1 MIISINKEQ
10 LVRLVKRLRKALVSY
25 AEVKS
30 VACHKAVSA
39 IGGDDFHELKKQL
52 KLGETLECQV
62 GEPEVV
68 QFLESL
74 EITPSE
80 EAVRVVTKVF
90 CLYAVV
96 ETDH

>member
-1 MIISINKEQ
+1 MKP
-10 LVRLVKRLRKALVSY
+10 
-25 AEVKS
+25 
-30 VACHKAVSA
+30 VACHRAVSG
-39 IGGDDFHELKKQL
+39 IGGDDFYEFKRQL

-74 EITPSE
+74 EIALSE
-80 EAVRVVTKVF
+80 EAVRVVTEVF

-96 ETDH
+96 EDW